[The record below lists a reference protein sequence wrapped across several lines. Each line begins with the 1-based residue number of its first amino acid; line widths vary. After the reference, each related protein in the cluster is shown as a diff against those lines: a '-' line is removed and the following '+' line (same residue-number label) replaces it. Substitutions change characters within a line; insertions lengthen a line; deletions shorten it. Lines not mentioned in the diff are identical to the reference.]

1 LKEGA
6 HILIVDDDRTVCKS
20 LELLLRKN
28 SFVAR
33 SIHHPSEVLEEIE
46 KISPMLVLLD
56 MNFTINTSGKQGMKM
71 LDIIISKYPNMPV
84 ILMTGWGTLQLAVE
98 GMKKGAKDFLTKP
111 WDNKHMLTSIR
122 TALELSELS
131 QSNASNAF
139 TKDASIIGNS
149 EAFQKVMSLVDRVAS
164 TNASVLIT
172 GESGTGKEVVA
183 EAIHNR
189 SKRSDQQFV
198 KVNLGGIST
207 SLFESEMFGHTK
219 GAFTDAAM
227 DREGRFALADGGTIF
242 LDEIGDLALSSQVKL
257 LRVLQEQTY
266 EVLGSSKVQRT
277 DVRVISATHKPLE
290 EMVSQE
296 IFREDLYYRINLIQI
311 RIPSLSERAEDIP
324 LLVRHFVNRTTQLYE
339 FDEPIIESEAI
350 DWLSRQEYP
359 GNIRQLRNLVERT
372 TLLSTD
378 KKVLGIKD
386 FQEHMLAKKYQN
398 QKIVSPEIGKVTLD
412 EMEEHM
418 IRKAYTYHNQSVSK
432 TSRSLGITR
441 SSLYRR
447 LEKYGI
453 S

>member
-1 LKEGA
+1 MTEGA
-6 HILIVDDDRTVCKS
+6 RILIVDDDRTVCKS
-20 LELLLRKN
+20 LEFLLRKN
-28 SFVAR
+28 AFVSK
-33 SIHHPSEVLEEIE
+33 SINHPSEVMEEIGNYNPAL
-46 KISPMLVLLD
+46 ILLD

-71 LDIIISKYPNMPV
+71 LDVILDKYPGMSV

-111 WDNKHMLTSIR
+111 WDNKHMLSSLR
-122 TALELSELS
+122 TALELSENTS
-131 QSNASNAF
+131 KVSNKPE
-139 TKDASIIGNS
+139 KDTSIIGES
-149 EAFQKVMSLVDRVAS
+149 PAFIKVLSLVDRVAS

-189 SKRSDQQFV
+189 SKRAEQQFV

-227 DREGRFALADGGTIF
+227 DRKGRFATADGGTIF
-242 LDEIGDLALSSQVKL
+242 LDEIGDLALASQVKL

-290 EMVSQE
+290 QMVSE
-296 IFREDLYYRINLIQI
+296 ETFREDLYYRINLIHI
-311 RIPSLSERAEDIP
+311 RIPSLSKKAEDIP
-324 LLVRHFVNRTTQLYE
+324 LLVRHFVKRTTALYDFE
-339 FDEPIIESEAI
+339 EPIIEDDAI
-350 DWLSRQEYP
+350 TWLARQNYP

-378 KKVLGIKD
+378 KKILGIKD
-386 FQEHMLAKKYQN
+386 FQEHMLAKKNQN

-418 IRKAYTYHNQSVSK
+418 IRKAYTYHNHSVSK